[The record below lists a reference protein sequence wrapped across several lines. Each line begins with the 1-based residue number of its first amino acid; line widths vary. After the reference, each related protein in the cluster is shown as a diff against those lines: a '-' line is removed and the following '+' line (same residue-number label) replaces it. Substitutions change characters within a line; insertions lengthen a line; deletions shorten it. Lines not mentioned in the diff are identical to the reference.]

1 MASARGG
8 EEGSGI
14 QFGRENTEALYDY
27 VGMHHDWSCLV
38 GDLIMC
44 LPPLPWLPAVLTD
57 WYGSNREAFLELHH
71 SLCQWSRDCFV
82 GAGKYTPR
90 LAE

>member
-14 QFGRENTEALYDY
+14 QFGRENTEALYEY

-57 WYGSNREAFLELHH
+57 
-71 SLCQWSRDCFV
+71 
-82 GAGKYTPR
+82 
-90 LAE
+90 